1 MKFGKT
7 FNELCTPARL
17 YFLISAITIVIGLFN
32 GFQLLAVFMNIGFVI
47 VWTYLLNLLC
57 KKGFKPFSWFLVLLP
72 YFLILIGFLMTL
84 GNGREG
90 FWGKSSSHKQN
101 QQQQKGGAAMEK
113 TMAGMQ
119 KARAAGTAA
128 KPPNY

>member
-90 FWGKSSSHKQN
+90 Y
-101 QQQQKGGAAMEK
+101 GGARPPRSKEGDMAEISNMRAAMEK
-113 TMAGMQ
+113 AM
-119 KARAAGTAA
+119 AAGRVNR
-128 KPPNY
+128 PNY

>member
-90 FWGKSSSHKQN
+90 Y
-101 QQQQKGGAAMEK
+101 GGA
-113 TMAGMQ
+113 
-119 KARAAGTAA
+119 R
-128 KPPNY
+128 PPRSKEGRHGGDK